1 MTITIQR
8 VIETIEKLTVLHE
21 QLLSISKQKTDKIT
35 ESDTEGLVKL
45 LTKERQL
52 VQQINQVESKRS
64 ELVNQLCKER
74 NIETEDITIT
84 RLLENLDNQIEKAD
98 LEDEVTKLIEQI
110 VQIRESEQLNN
121 ELLQQSMQF
130 VQLNLEMLQ
139 PETQQISYGN
149 NAQQRQQTSRKRSVF
164 DSKV

>member
-139 PETQQISYGN
+139 PEAQQVSYGN

>member
-52 VQQINQVESKRS
+52 VQQIDQVESKRS

-84 RLLENLDNQIEKAD
+84 RLLENLDNQREKVD

-139 PETQQISYGN
+139 PEAQQISYGN
-149 NAQQRQQTSRKRSVF
+149 NAQQRQHTSRKHSVF